1 MEIDLVIA
9 INVNAYGKPLLLN
22 IHIFIAIYLRMGYQ
36 EKFVTNAKRKPM
48 NNFMKAIELVT
59 TTIVGTKKESLLEL
73 KKKSVKDKK
82 KK

>member
-1 MEIDLVIA
+1 
-9 INVNAYGKPLLLN
+9 
-22 IHIFIAIYLRMGYQ
+22 MGYQ

-48 NNFMKAIELVT
+48 NNFIKAIELVT